1 MTIRTTRPS
10 AVTQKVFRNPVP
22 SQHIHH
28 AVRHASRPTSRPTAP
43 GPDYTKLQRNLAL
56 ELVRVTEAAALA
68 AGRWFGKGD
77 KEAADDAAVQAMRK
91 VLNCCAMDGVV
102 IIGEGEKDEA
112 PMLYIGERVGDCS
125 KGALAVDVAVDPL
138 DGTTLVSQGRNGAI
152 CVIAVAEK
160 GALFDPGACVY
171 MVCI

>member
-1 MTIRTTRPS
+1 MTFITTSRIHPRVTTRI
-10 AVTQKVFRNPVP
+10 TQPLCISIKPA
-22 SQHIHH
+22 QH
-28 AVRHASRPTSRPTAP
+28 ARRYALPTSRPPRPTHARAAHATSSLPSTP

-102 IIGEGEKDEA
+102 IIGG
-112 PMLYIGERVGDCS
+112 M
-125 KGALAVDVAVDPL
+125 
-138 DGTTLVSQGRNGAI
+138 
-152 CVIAVAEK
+152 
-160 GALFDPGACVY
+160 
-171 MVCI
+171 